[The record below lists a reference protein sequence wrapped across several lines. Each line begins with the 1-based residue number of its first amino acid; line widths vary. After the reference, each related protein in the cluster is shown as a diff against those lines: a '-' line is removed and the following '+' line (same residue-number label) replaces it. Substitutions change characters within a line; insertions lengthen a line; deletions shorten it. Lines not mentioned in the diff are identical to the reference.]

1 MDTKASLVQRGSVA
15 QWITRL
21 TTDQKIAGSNPARV
35 VFLFFFQLSL
45 VMYVSGTALYIY
57 VLAEVMLSAYHM
69 RSNYSRSKLSRM
81 KDFHNF
87 AVLFS
92 RMPGSPIL

>member
-1 MDTKASLVQRGSVA
+1 MA

-35 VFLFFFQLSL
+35 VFLCFFSTFPCH
-45 VMYVSGTALYIY
+45 VSGTALYIY

-69 RSNYSRSKLSRM
+69 HSNYSRTKLSRM
-81 KDFHNF
+81 EDFHSF
-87 AVLFS
+87 VVLFS